1 MENNP
6 IVDNRIVSTTCFYS
20 GTSYPS
26 RPIIRSS
33 EPPSTENDT
42 EGLIPYPVQS
52 WLSGLFV
59 YCYYYLL
66 SFLLIWRVVNG
77 QWKQKIAP
85 RAKS

>member
-52 WLSGLFV
+52 
-59 YCYYYLL
+59 
-66 SFLLIWRVVNG
+66 
-77 QWKQKIAP
+77 
-85 RAKS
+85 

>member
-6 IVDNRIVSTTCFYS
+6 IVDNRIVSTTCFY
-20 GTSYPS
+20 GTSCPS

-52 WLSGLFV
+52 
-59 YCYYYLL
+59 
-66 SFLLIWRVVNG
+66 
-77 QWKQKIAP
+77 
-85 RAKS
+85 

>member
-33 EPPSTENDT
+33 EPPEYLKCHR
-42 EGLIPYPVQS
+42 EGLIPSPVQS
-52 WLSGLFV
+52 
-59 YCYYYLL
+59 
-66 SFLLIWRVVNG
+66 
-77 QWKQKIAP
+77 
-85 RAKS
+85 